1 MLNRHKY
8 FLHIVFLIVFFSAGV
23 GFEIAAQP
31 ERHEV
36 GSEASTFISR
46 IEVLVDS
53 AMESAYN
60 HPEKS
65 RLFLEEADRIVLSS
79 RDRLAR
85 AHIAQAYSVYYWARG
100 DYRRALE
107 QDRLAVKLFQSLN
120 MPHELCYA
128 LNGLG
133 VTLTETGLNHEALK
147 NLLEAE
153 RIAITYQDSVAMQM
167 IQLNLGSVFDQLGN
181 YEEAARYYNSALD
194 LALILGLYAE
204 AGDTFNNLGE
214 IYLKRGNHDLA
225 YDYYSKAYKA
235 YKSENDLTGISLVK
249 GNLADYYRVTQ
260 NFSIAEKMYFEAL
273 EEYRKAEN
281 ENGRCYIYLGLGK
294 LYLATNQYN
303 LSEKN
308 LNLAL
313 DLANERAYTELQT
326 EALRELA
333 KLNYE
338 KGDYDEAYRFFTQY
352 DQTKE
357 QFYKESSSAEF
368 DNLRLAYEAEEK
380 ERQIAALQS
389 EREKEH
395 LIAEQKD
402 RLQKALITLAVLLVF
417 FLIFGVL
424 MYLRLK
430 GFNRRLETQQAV
442 LESKNEQIESQAALL
457 QETNERLLNEK
468 KLAEISSEAKAE
480 FVSVLSHEI
489 RTPLNAIVGISHAL
503 REEIKEPGHQKYLKA
518 LSNSANLLLQF
529 TTNILELSKID
540 AGKLEIQKVP
550 VNLHYL
556 VPTITDSFDPAARE
570 KHLFIDITVDP
581 EIPPNLEGDQT
592 RISQVLLN
600 LLSNAIKYTD
610 SGGVSLNVRLDSIL
624 DDTVNVEIMVMDTGN
639 GIPDE
644 LQPRVFSRYSRLQ
657 KESTLTPQG
666 SGLGLSIT
674 KSLVELMGGN
684 ISFKSKAGE
693 GTTFKVNLPL
703 RLDRSQISH
712 IKHAD
717 ATAEENI
724 LKGRTMLLVEDNEV
738 NIMFTER
745 LLKKLGIETVVAR
758 NGKEA
763 TDLALSR
770 HFDLILMDLQMPILN
785 GMEATKIIL
794 EKKPHARI
802 VALTANSDERIAENI
817 KSAGFTGLLV
827 KPFKPEL
834 FGKKLSDWL
843 EKELIS

>member
-1 MLNRHKY
+1 MFKRHKY
-8 FLHIVFLIVFFSAGV
+8 ILRSVFLMMCLSAGI
-23 GFEIAAQP
+23 GFNVDAQP
-31 ERHEV
+31 QRHEV
-36 GSEASTFISR
+36 SSDPSTFISR
-46 IEVLVDS
+46 VETLVDS
-53 AMESAYN
+53 AMESAYSN
-60 HPEKS
+60 PEKS
-65 RLFLEEADRIVLSS
+65 RLFLEEADKIAVSS

-85 AHIAQAYSVYYWARG
+85 ATVAQGLSVYYWARG
-100 DYRRALE
+100 DYGHALE

-120 MPHELCYA
+120 LPHELCYA

-153 RIAITYQDSVAMQM
+153 RLAITFQDSVAMQM
-167 IQLNLGSVFDQLGN
+167 IRLNLGSVFDQLGN
-181 YEEAARYYNSALD
+181 YEEAARYYNSSLD

-214 IYLKRGNHDLA
+214 IYLKQDNHDLA
-225 YDYYSKAYKA
+225 YDFYSKAYKA
-235 YKSENDLTGISLVK
+235 YKTENDLAGLSLVK
-249 GNLADYYRVTQ
+249 GNLADYYRITQ

-273 EEYRKAEN
+273 EEYRIAEN

-294 LYLATNQYN
+294 LYLATNQYH
-303 LSEKN
+303 LSEQN
-308 LNLAL
+308 LNRAL
-313 DLANERAYTELQT
+313 ELANQKTYTELQT

-333 KLNYE
+333 KLYYAR
-338 KGDYDEAYRFFTQY
+338 GDFDEAYRFFAEY
-352 DQTKE
+352 DQTRE

-389 EREKEH
+389 EREKEQ
-395 LIAEQKD
+395 LIAQQKD
-402 RLQKALITLAVLLVF
+402 RLQQALITLAVLLVF

-430 GFNRRLETQQAV
+430 GFNRRLEAQQAA
-442 LESKNEQIESQAALL
+442 LESKNEQIESQATLL
-457 QETNERLLNEK
+457 QETNKRLLNEK

-503 REEIKEPGHQKYLKA
+503 QEEIKEPGHQKYLKA
-518 LSNSANLLLQF
+518 LSNSATLLLQF

-556 VPTITDSFDPAARE
+556 VPTITDSFDPAARD
-570 KHLFIDITVDP
+570 KHLFIDVTVDP

-610 SGGVSLNVRLDSIL
+610 SGGVSINVRLDSMLNGTANI
-624 DDTVNVEIMVMDTGN
+624 EIMVMDTGN

-684 ISFKSKAGE
+684 ISFKSKSGE
-693 GTTFKVNLPL
+693 GTTFKVALPL
-703 RLDRSQISH
+703 RLDDAQIS
-712 IKHAD
+712 KVKFAE
-717 ATAEENI
+717 ASAEENS
-724 LKGRTMLLVEDNEV
+724 LDGRKILLVEDNEV
-738 NIMFTER
+738 NIMFTDR
-745 LLKKLGIETVVAR
+745 LIRKLGMKTTIAR
-758 NGKEA
+758 NGQEA
-763 TDLALSR
+763 VDFAMNE
-770 HFDLILMDLQMPILN
+770 HFDLILMDLQMPVLN
-785 GMEATKIIL
+785 GMDATKIIL
-794 EKKPHARI
+794 KNKPQARI
-802 VALTANSDERIAENI
+802 VALTANSDERIAEKI
-817 KSAGFTGLLV
+817 KHAGFIGLLI

-834 FGKKLSDWL
+834 LGKKLADWL